1 MPLVPA
7 SIRTPSRAPL
17 SALRCSAALA
27 LAAVATLS
35 HAQWQ
40 PNKPITI
47 IVPWAPGGSTDQVTR
62 VTAAEIEKVLNQKVV
77 ILNQPGA
84 SGSVGTKNAME
95 APKDGYT
102 WVAGAAKD
110 LGTYK
115 VLGMVDTS
123 AKDWNLYLNVA
134 HIAVVGVNADAPYKT
149 MTELLDAMKAR
160 PGAIAVATAGVNSSG
175 HAAIEAI
182 ARAAGVSYK
191 HVTYDGG
198 NPAVVATV
206 AGETQVTT
214 QLAAEQTDMIRAK
227 KIRPLAVV
235 GDKSLEVEGFGTVP
249 PLSQFM
255 PGFKD
260 PINYFGI
267 FVPKG
272 VPAEVTAT
280 LDKLWAAQMA
290 NNEPLK
296 KYAQARGAM
305 FAPMAGDA
313 AQNAVFP
320 AIQAYAWTQ
329 QAAGK
334 AKVSPDTVGIP
345 KP

>member
-1 MPLVPA
+1 MN
-7 SIRTPSRAPL
+7 SFRTPRPL
-17 SALRCSAALA
+17 LAATLLA
-27 LAAVATLS
+27 LASSPAL
-35 HAQWQ
+35 AQWT
-40 PNKPITI
+40 PNKPITL
-47 IVPWAPGGSTDQVTR
+47 IVPWAAGGSTDQVTR
-62 VTAAEIEKVLNQKVV
+62 VTAAELEKSLGQKVV
-77 ILNQPGA
+77 VLNQPGA
-84 SGSVGTKNAME
+84 SGSVGTRNASE

-102 WVAGAAKD
+102 WAAGAAKD

-115 VLGMVDTS
+115 VLGMSETS
-123 AKDWNLYLNVA
+123 ITDWNLYLNVA
-134 HIAVVGVNADAPYKT
+134 HIAVVGVNADTPYKT
-149 MTELLDAMKAR
+149 MTELLDAMKAK
-160 PGAIAVATAGVNSSG
+160 PGAISVATAGVNSSG

-182 ARAAGVSYK
+182 ARSAGITYK

-198 NPAVVATV
+198 NPAVVSTLS
-206 AGETQVTT
+206 GETQVTT

-235 GDKSLEVEGFGTVP
+235 GDKPLEIEGYGTIP
-249 PLSQFM
+249 PLSQFI

-260 PINYFGI
+260 PVNYFGI

-272 VPAEVTAT
+272 VPPEVTQT
-280 LDKLWAAQMA
+280 LDKLWVDMA
-290 NNEPLK
+290 KNEALK
-296 KYAQARGAM
+296 KYAQGRGAL
-305 FAPMAGDA
+305 FAPMAGA
-313 AQNAVFP
+313 EAQKAVFP

>member
-1 MPLVPA
+1 MRSAMHVPA
-7 SIRTPSRAPL
+7 RTTVRA
-17 SALRCSAALA
+17 AAFAAAAL
-27 LAAVATLS
+27 LAAGAAQ
-35 HAQWQ
+35 AQWQ
-40 PNKPITI
+40 PDKPITI
-47 IVPWAPGGSTDQVTR
+47 IVPWAAGGSTDQVTR
-62 VTAAEIEKVLNQKVV
+62 VTAAELEKALNQKVV

-102 WVAGAAKD
+102 WTAGAAKD

-115 VLGMVDTS
+115 VLGMLDTS
-123 AKDWNLYLNVA
+123 LKDWNLYLNVA
-134 HIAVVGVNADAPYKT
+134 HIAVVGVNADSPYKT
-149 MTELLDAMKAR
+149 MADLLAAMKAK
-160 PGAIAVATAGVNSSG
+160 PGSVPVATAGVNSSG

-206 AGETQVTT
+206 AGETEVTT
-214 QLAAEQTDMIRAK
+214 QLAAEQTEMIRAK

-235 GDKSLEVEGFGTVP
+235 GDKPLTIEGYGTIP
-249 PLSQFM
+249 PLSATIA
-255 PGFKD
+255 GFKD
-260 PINYFGI
+260 AVNYFGV

-280 LDKLWAAQMA
+280 LDKVWAGPMA
-290 NNEPLK
+290 HSDALK
-296 KYAQARGAM
+296 KYAEGRGAL
-305 FAPMAGDA
+305 FAPLSGDTAQQA
-313 AQNAVFP
+313 AFP
-320 AIQAYAWTQ
+320 AVQAYAWTQ

-345 KP
+345 RP

>member
-1 MPLVPA
+1 M
-7 SIRTPSRAPL
+7 RH
-17 SALRCSAALA
+17 ALPALA
-27 LAAVATLS
+27 LLVTASA

-40 PNKPITI
+40 PSKPITI
-47 IVPWAPGGSTDQVTR
+47 IVPWAAGGSTDQVTR
-62 VTAAEIEKVLNQKVV
+62 VTAAELEKALNQKIV

-102 WVAGAAKD
+102 WTAGAAKD
-110 LGTYK
+110 LGTYR
-115 VLGMVDTS
+115 VLGMVDTGV
-123 AKDWNLYLNVA
+123 KDWHLYLNVA
-134 HIAVVGVNADAPYKT
+134 HIAVVGVNADTPYKT
-149 MTELLDAMKAR
+149 MAELLAAMKAK
-160 PGAIAVATAGVNSSG
+160 PGAIPVATAGVNSSG

-206 AGETQVTT
+206 SGETQVTT

-235 GDKSLEVEGFGTVP
+235 GDKPLEIEGFGTVP
-249 PLSQFM
+249 PLSQFIS
-255 PGFKD
+255 GFKD
-260 PINYFGI
+260 PINYFGL
-267 FVPKG
+267 FVPRG

-280 LDKLWAAQMA
+280 LDRVWGAQMA
-290 NNEPLK
+290 SNEALR
-296 KYAQARGAM
+296 KYAQGRGAL

-313 AQNAVFP
+313 AQAAVFP
-320 AIQAYAWTQ
+320 AIQTYAWTQ

>member
-1 MPLVPA
+1 MTN
-7 SIRTPSRAPL
+7 RPSL
-17 SALRCSAALA
+17 TALGAAALLFA
-27 LAAVATLS
+27 SANA

-47 IVPWAPGGSTDQVTR
+47 IVPWAAGGSTDQVTR
-62 VTAAEIEKVLNQKVV
+62 VTAAELEKHLNQKIV
-77 ILNQPGA
+77 IMNQPGA
-84 SGSVGTKNAME
+84 SGSVGTKNAMA
-95 APKDGYT
+95 APADGYT
-102 WVAGAAKD
+102 WTAGGAKD

-115 VLGMVDTS
+115 VLGMLETS
-123 AKDWNLYLNVA
+123 ASDWNLYLNVA
-134 HIAVVGVNADAPYKT
+134 HIAVVGVNADTPYKT
-149 MTELLDAMKAR
+149 MPELLAAMKAN
-160 PGAIAVATAGVNSSG
+160 PGSVSVATAGVNSSG
-175 HAAIEAI
+175 HSAIEAI
-182 ARAAGVSYK
+182 ARVAGVTYK

-198 NPAVVATV
+198 APAAVA
-206 AGETQVTT
+206 AASGETQVTT

-235 GDKSLEVEGFGTVP
+235 GDKSIEIEGYGTIP
-249 PLSQFM
+249 PLSQFI

-272 VPAEVTAT
+272 APPEVKQT
-280 LDKLWAAQMA
+280 LDKIWASEIAKSDA
-290 NNEPLK
+290 LK

-305 FAPMAGDA
+305 FAPMAGDD
-313 AQNAVFP
+313 AQKAVFP
-320 AIQAYAWTQ
+320 AIQSYAWTQ
-329 QAAGK
+329 HAAGK

>member
-1 MPLVPA
+1 MKTALPLRNLLIT
-7 SIRTPSRAPL
+7 SL
-17 SALRCSAALA
+17 LA
-27 LAAVATLS
+27 LASAGAM
-35 HAQWQ
+35 AQWK
-40 PNKPITI
+40 PDRPITL

-62 VTAAEIEKVLNQKVV
+62 VTAAELEKHLGQKIVV
-77 ILNQPGA
+77 MNQPGA
-84 SGSVGTKNAME
+84 SGSVGTKNAMA
-95 APKDGYT
+95 APADGYT
-102 WVAGAAKD
+102 WTAGGAKD

-115 VLGMVDTS
+115 VLGMLDTS
-123 AKDWNLYLNVA
+123 ASDWNLYLNVA

-149 MTELLDAMKAR
+149 MTELLAAMKAK
-160 PGAIAVATAGVNSSG
+160 PGAVSVATAGVNSSG
-175 HAAIEAI
+175 HSAIEAI
-182 ARAAGVSYK
+182 ARAAGVTYK

-198 NPAVVATV
+198 APAAVA
-206 AGETQVTT
+206 AASGETEVTT

-235 GDKSLEVEGFGTVP
+235 GDKSIEIEGFGTIP
-249 PLSQFM
+249 PLSQFI

-267 FVPKG
+267 FVPKAA
-272 VPAEVTAT
+272 PPEVAQT
-280 LDKLWAAQMA
+280 LNRIWTTEMVKSDA
-290 NNEPLK
+290 LK

-305 FAPMAGDA
+305 FAPMAGEE
-313 AQNAVFP
+313 AQKAVFP
-320 AIQAYAWTQ
+320 AIQSYAWTQ

>member
-1 MPLVPA
+1 MKTALPLRHLLITSLLAVVSA
-7 SIRTPSRAPL
+7 SAM
-17 SALRCSAALA
+17 
-27 LAAVATLS
+27 
-35 HAQWQ
+35 AQWK
-40 PNKPITI
+40 PDRPITL

-62 VTAAEIEKVLNQKVV
+62 VTAAELEKHLGQKIVV
-77 ILNQPGA
+77 MNQPGA
-84 SGSVGTKNAME
+84 SGSVGTKNALA
-95 APKDGYT
+95 APPDGYT
-102 WVAGAAKD
+102 WTAGGAKD

-115 VLGMVDTS
+115 VLGMLDTS
-123 AKDWNLYLNVA
+123 ATDWNLYLNVA

-149 MTELLDAMKAR
+149 MTELLAAMKAK
-160 PGAIAVATAGVNSSG
+160 PGAVSVATAGVNSSG
-175 HAAIEAI
+175 HSAIEAI
-182 ARAAGVSYK
+182 ARAAGVTYK

-198 NPAVVATV
+198 APAAVA
-206 AGETQVTT
+206 AASGETEVTT

-235 GDKSLEVEGFGTVP
+235 GDKSIEIEGFGTIP
-249 PLSQFM
+249 PLSQFI

-272 VPAEVTAT
+272 APPVVAQT
-280 LDKLWAAQMA
+280 LDKIWATEMVKSEA
-290 NNEPLK
+290 LR

-305 FAPMAGDA
+305 FAPMAGEE
-313 AQNAVFP
+313 AQKAVFP
-320 AIQAYAWTQ
+320 AIQSYAWTQ

>member
-1 MPLVPA
+1 MSLPIL
-7 SIRTPSRAPL
+7 STLPSTLQRSLTA
-17 SALRCSAALA
+17 AAL
-27 LAAVATLS
+27 LAAASLAQ
-35 HAQWQ
+35 AQWQ
-40 PNKPITI
+40 PSKPITI
-47 IVPWAPGGSTDQVTR
+47 IVPWAAGGSTDQVTR
-62 VTAAEIEKVLNQKVV
+62 VTAAELEKALNQKIV

-84 SGSVGTKNAME
+84 SGSVGTKNALE

-102 WVAGAAKD
+102 WAAGAAKD

-123 AKDWNLYLNVA
+123 VRDWNLYINVA
-134 HIAVVGVNADAPYKT
+134 HIAVVGVNADSPYKS
-149 MTELLDAMKAR
+149 MKELIDAMKAR

-175 HAAIEAI
+175 HSAIEAI
-182 ARAAGVSYK
+182 ARAAGVTYK

-198 NPAVVATV
+198 NPAVVATA

-214 QLAAEQTDMIRAK
+214 QLAAEQTDMVRAK

-235 GDKSLEVEGFGTVP
+235 GDKSIEIEGFGTVP
-249 PLSQFM
+249 PLSATIA
-255 PGFKD
+255 GFKD

-280 LDKLWAAQMA
+280 LDKVWATQMA
-290 NNEPLK
+290 QNVALR
-296 KYAQARGAM
+296 KYAEGRGAM
-305 FAPMAGDA
+305 FAPMAGEA
-313 AQNAVFP
+313 AQTAVFP
-320 AIQAYAWTQ
+320 AIQSYAWTQ
-329 QAAGK
+329 AAAGK
-334 AKVSPDTVGIP
+334 AKVSPDTVGIA

>member
-1 MPLVPA
+1 MKTALPLRHLLITSLLTVVSA
-7 SIRTPSRAPL
+7 SAM
-17 SALRCSAALA
+17 
-27 LAAVATLS
+27 
-35 HAQWQ
+35 AQWK
-40 PNKPITI
+40 PDRPITL

-62 VTAAEIEKVLNQKVV
+62 VTAAELEKHLGQKIVV
-77 ILNQPGA
+77 MNQPGA
-84 SGSVGTKNAME
+84 SGSVGTKNAMA
-95 APKDGYT
+95 APADGYT
-102 WVAGAAKD
+102 WTAGGAKD

-115 VLGMVDTS
+115 VLGMLDTS
-123 AKDWNLYLNVA
+123 ATDWNLYLNVA

-149 MTELLDAMKAR
+149 MTELLAAMKAK
-160 PGAIAVATAGVNSSG
+160 PGVVSVATAGVNSSG
-175 HAAIEAI
+175 HSAIEAI
-182 ARAAGVSYK
+182 ARAAGVTYK

-198 NPAVVATV
+198 APAAVA
-206 AGETQVTT
+206 AASGETEVTT

-235 GDKSLEVEGFGTVP
+235 GDKSIEIEGFGTIP
-249 PLSQFM
+249 PLSQFI

-267 FVPKG
+267 FVPKAAPP
-272 VPAEVTAT
+272 VVAQT
-280 LDKLWAAQMA
+280 LDKIWATEMVKSEA
-290 NNEPLK
+290 LR

-305 FAPMAGDA
+305 FAPMAGDE
-313 AQNAVFP
+313 AQKAVFP
-320 AIQAYAWTQ
+320 AIQSYAWTQ